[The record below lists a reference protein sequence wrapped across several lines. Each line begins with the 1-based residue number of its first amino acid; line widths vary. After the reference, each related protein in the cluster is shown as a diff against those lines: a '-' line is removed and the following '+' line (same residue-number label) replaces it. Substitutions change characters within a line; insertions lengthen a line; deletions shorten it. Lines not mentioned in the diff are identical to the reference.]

1 MESMDFKLRSIENA
15 RIRLEEIEDEL
26 QYNQRHL
33 DKETLE
39 NQQELIKDSINV
51 IERAKEELGRLER
64 NLE

>member
-26 QYNQRHL
+26 QYNQRSL

-39 NQQELIKDSINV
+39 NQQELIKDSIKV

>member
-1 MESMDFKLRSIENA
+1 MEESKLRSIENA

>member
-26 QYNQRHL
+26 QYNQRSL

>member
-1 MESMDFKLRSIENA
+1 MEESKLRSIENA

-51 IERAKEELGRLER
+51 IERAKEELERLEKT
-64 NLE
+64 LE